1 MLIYLLMT
9 QERLFPQQSA
19 ISSHLS
25 RGSSRRSLSVAY
37 VCYLVHLMR
46 FLPHA
51 VPNEWTRHCQWEQR
65 LHRVPSFRLCQISY
79 YGVVVYSYIR
89 CSRVD
94 GCQTTRYHSLWVPRG
109 ISKISIRSHYYL
121 ISSLSCFIKILPTM
135 ITTILDVIH
144 YPALYWKHK
153 VSETGLCLHLQ
164 VVHTNLGPI
173 GRGSQMSVWHQD
185 RLADWPS
192 GVT

>member
-1 MLIYLLMT
+1 MLIYLLMA

-37 VCYLVHLMR
+37 VCYRVYLMR
-46 FLPHA
+46 FLPHT
-51 VPNEWTRHCQWEQR
+51 VPNEWTRHSQWEQR
-65 LHRVPSFRLCQISY
+65 LHRVLSFRCCQISY
-79 YGVVVYSYIR
+79 YGVLVHIS

-94 GCQTTRYHSLWVPRG
+94 GCRTTRYHSLWVPRG
-109 ISKISIRSHYYL
+109 IRKISNRSHYFL
-121 ISSLSCFIKILPTM
+121 LSSLSCFIKILPTM
-135 ITTILDVIH
+135 ITTTLDVIH
-144 YPALYWKHK
+144 YPAFYWKHK
-153 VSETGLCLHLQ
+153 VSETGFCLHLQ

-185 RLADWPS
+185 RLADWS
-192 GVT
+192 SVVT